1 MDFSKNFYQKYF
13 KARDKEK
20 DLAFVVGPYVPGI
33 LINIASFHFLNEVRV
48 SILLDRW
55 RNLSLRKVDLPK
67 ATWIVMES
75 RAQARSVKPQSRDI
89 LHKNWLI
96 FQKCQCHERHRKVEE
111 LSQIGGI

>member
-48 SILLDRW
+48 SILLDR
-55 RNLSLRKVDLPK
+55 
-67 ATWIVMES
+67 
-75 RAQARSVKPQSRDI
+75 
-89 LHKNWLI
+89 
-96 FQKCQCHERHRKVEE
+96 
-111 LSQIGGI
+111 